1 MRNTRLLAG
10 VARGAIL
17 RVMAGVPWRENVA
30 SLLEEVAT
38 ALVAHND
45 RRAVVAI
52 GTALAYLEKA
62 RMSGD
67 TEAGQFLLQ
76 LREATNQD
84 RTARFQFVPGEL
96 EALKSNKG

>member
-1 MRNTRLLAG
+1 MHA
-10 VARGAIL
+10 VQ
-17 RVMAGVPWRENVA
+17 WRENVA
-30 SLLEEVAT
+30 SLLEEVAS

-62 RMSGD
+62 RVSGD
-67 TEAGQFLLQ
+67 TEAGQLLFQ

-96 EALKSNKG
+96 EALKSGSKE